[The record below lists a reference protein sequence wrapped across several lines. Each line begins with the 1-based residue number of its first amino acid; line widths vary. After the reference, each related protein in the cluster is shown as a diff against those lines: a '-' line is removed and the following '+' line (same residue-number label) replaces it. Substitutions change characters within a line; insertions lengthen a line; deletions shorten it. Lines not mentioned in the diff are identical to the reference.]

1 MESRLASAQEL
12 PILEDLARQIWPGTY
27 AHIISHEQID
37 FMLNWMYSASTL
49 QTQLNEGHE
58 FYILSAQSK
67 DIGFIALESTN
78 YQNQAS
84 LKINKLYVLA
94 AFQGNG
100 AGQLLLQKAKES
112 AQVAGIDQ
120 LFLQVN
126 KANSAVQFYLKNG
139 FVIQEEAVFDIGNG
153 FVMDDYVM
161 TFSRWVFCIFVSK
174 NWSMLKID
182 MHSHILPKTMPNWTQ
197 KFGYGKFIH
206 LEPNTDGSANMMQ
219 GGQFFRRIMDNC
231 WDEQLRIEE
240 YKPFRTQVQVV
251 CTIPVMFSYWAKTPD
266 ALELS
271 RFLNDHISDLV
282 VRYPKNYIGLAT
294 IPMQDPD
301 AAILELERAK
311 AIGLVGI
318 QIGSNINDENLNEE
332 KFFPIFEACARL
344 GMAVM
349 IHPWQ
354 MMGFDSMKKYWLPW
368 LVGMPA
374 ETSRAACSLIFGGV
388 LERLPEL
395 RVCFSHAGGSF
406 LPTLGRIEHGFN
418 CRPDLVAVDNPNN
431 PRTYLGKFW
440 VDSITHDIDA
450 FEYILK
456 MQGSK
461 RVCLGSDYPFPLGD
475 LEIGQFIEDS
485 QLSAA
490 VKEDIFCNATLEWL
504 QLDKSQFI
512 NQ

>member
-1 MESRLASAQEL
+1 
-12 PILEDLARQIWPGTY
+12 
-27 AHIISHEQID
+27 
-37 FMLNWMYSASTL
+37 
-49 QTQLNEGHE
+49 
-58 FYILSAQSK
+58 
-67 DIGFIALESTN
+67 
-78 YQNQAS
+78 
-84 LKINKLYVLA
+84 
-94 AFQGNG
+94 
-100 AGQLLLQKAKES
+100 
-112 AQVAGIDQ
+112 
-120 LFLQVN
+120 
-126 KANSAVQFYLKNG
+126 
-139 FVIQEEAVFDIGNG
+139 
-153 FVMDDYVM
+153 
-161 TFSRWVFCIFVSK
+161 
-174 NWSMLKID
+174 MLKID
-182 MHSHILPKTMPNWTQ
+182 MHSHILPQTMPNWTQ

-219 GGQFFRRIMDNC
+219 GGQFFRRIVENC
-231 WDEQLRIEE
+231 WDAPLRIEE
-240 YKPFRTQVQVV
+240 YKPFHTQVQVV
-251 CTIPVMFSYWAKTPD
+251 CTIPVMFSYWAKTAD

-271 RFLNDHISDLV
+271 QFLNDHIAELV
-282 VRYPKNYIGLAT
+282 QRYPKNYIGLAT
-294 IPMQDPD
+294 IPMQDAE

-311 AIGLVGI
+311 SIGHVGI
-318 QIGSNINDENLNEE
+318 QIGSNINDENLSED
-332 KFFPIFEACARL
+332 KFFPIFEACERL

-388 LERLPEL
+388 LERLPNL

-406 LPTLGRIEHGFN
+406 LPTLGRIEHGFD
-418 CRPDLVAVDNPNN
+418 CRPDLVAIDNPHN

-450 FEYILK
+450 LEYILK

-485 QLSAA
+485 SLSTE

-504 QLDKSQFI
+504 QLDKNQFI
-512 NQ
+512 